1 MATFH
6 CSAKI
11 GTKGKGG
18 SHSEYITREGKYS
31 KERASRYEDLEAS
44 GSGNMPDWAVDNPS
58 NFWKAADQYERANGS
73 VYRELVVALPR
84 ELNPEQRLELL
95 QDFIQQEIGTKHA
108 YTWAIHTPKASLEK
122 GDQPHAH
129 IMYSERILDG
139 IQRDPDQFFK
149 RANKKNPEKGG
160 CVKASGGKSPAELK
174 AELLQTRER
183 WANVQNAH
191 LEKHGHEARVTHLSL
206 KDQGIDRQPEKHLG
220 VKGVQRLSQQD
231 ITALLERRQAEGRL
245 ERARQEVGLIDLSGN
260 IEKAKAEKAEV
271 RELVAS
277 GVDDFMSQ
285 FMAHQNIEKARQE
298 AEYKARLEIEKRLT
312 QEQQKM
318 EAEQSKKP
326 LNDWEKARQ
335 AVQKEKAQQS
345 KQLGRDE
352 DFGMS
357 L

>member
-1 MATFH
+1 M
-6 CSAKI
+6 
-11 GTKGKGG
+11 
-18 SHSEYITREGKYS
+18 
-31 KERASRYEDLEAS
+31 
-44 GSGNMPDWAVDNPS
+44 
-58 NFWKAADQYERANGS
+58 
-73 VYRELVVALPR
+73 
-84 ELNPEQRLELL
+84 NPEQRLELL

-220 VKGVQRLSQQD
+220 AKGVQRLSQDD
-231 ITALLERRQAEGRL
+231 ITSLLERRKAEGEL
-245 ERARQEVGLIDLSGN
+245 ERERQEVGLIDLSGN
-260 IEKAKAEKAEV
+260 IEKAKQESTSITHTIDTGKDDIRAMFEQYKKEEQAKKEAELIKAKEAELKSVEQEKEKVQPKFETALKQV
-271 RELVAS
+271 REQPTRHRTPTR
-277 GVDDFMSQ
+277 DDD
-285 FMAHQNIEKARQE
+285 
-298 AEYKARLEIEKRLT
+298 Y
-312 QEQQKM
+312 
-318 EAEQSKKP
+318 
-326 LNDWEKARQ
+326 
-335 AVQKEKAQQS
+335 
-345 KQLGRDE
+345 
-352 DFGMS
+352 GMS